1 MRRRKVQ
8 EEQMKS
14 LQSLDIGEASGSAFI
29 RLCVVGEEE
38 IRSIS

>member
-14 LQSLDIGEASGSAFI
+14 LQSLEIGEVSGSALI
-29 RLCVVGEEE
+29 RLYVVGEEN
-38 IRSIS
+38 